1 MGQGTFNVRVLLADS
16 DKDYLEVTAYAL
28 RRAGFDIETAVTGAA
43 VRDLLQ
49 SDGWDVVVLDAGID
63 DVPPV
68 GLCQQV
74 RNTSN
79 APIVILGRPRHEDE
93 MVAGYQAGIDDWIAK
108 PYSFKHLAVTLE
120 SLVRRANRD
129 ADLTPAR
136 LQIGGLRLD
145 RDAFT
150 ATFGDAPLGLT
161 RQEFLLLH
169 ILAANAN
176 RMVPIARLMTYVW
189 DEASEPSPALVRT
202 VLSHIRTKL
211 RDKGATSINIVAM
224 PGLGYKLEAQNGSHA
239 NGSSASTDAALPS
252 TAAITAGLGN
262 GTAAD
267 SPEVPLQRLD
277 AASPALTVRAL
288 SFTGARN
295 TTPDAPA
302 PGSSDVPSSQQRLG
316 ILLARIQSQIADALE
331 SLRASQAEALDLAAT
346 LRPEQAV
353 HASPAEAHTEQAAA
367 GG

>member
-1 MGQGTFNVRVLLADS
+1 VRVLLADS

-28 RRAGFDIETAVTGAA
+28 RRAGFDIDTAVTGAA

-49 SDGWDVVVLDAGID
+49 SDSWDVVVLDSSID
-63 DVPPV
+63 DVLPMD
-68 GLCQQV
+68 LCQQV

-93 MVAGYQAGIDDWIAK
+93 IVAGYQAGIDDWIAK
-108 PYSFKHLAVTLE
+108 PYSFKHLVVTLE

-150 ATFGDAPLGLT
+150 ATFNDAPLGLT

-176 RMVPIARLMTYVW
+176 RMVPTARLMTYVW
-189 DEASEPSPALVRT
+189 DDGSEPSPALVRT

-211 RDKGATSINIVAM
+211 RDKGATSINILAM
-224 PGLGYKLEAQNGSHA
+224 PGLGYKLESQNGNHA
-239 NGSSASTDAALPS
+239 NGSSASTDAPLPS
-252 TAAITAGLGN
+252 IGAITDSRGH
-262 GTAAD
+262 GTTGD
-267 SPEVPLQRLD
+267 PHEVPVQVPD
-277 AASPALTVRAL
+277 APSPALTVSTL
-288 SFTGARN
+288 SFTGAG
-295 TTPDAPA
+295 TATPDAGA
-302 PGSSDVPSSQQRLG
+302 AGSSNGSSQQRLG
-316 ILLARIQSQIADALE
+316 ILLTRIQSQIADALE
-331 SLRASQAEALDLAAT
+331 SLRASQVEALDLAAR
-346 LRPEQAV
+346 LRAGPAVQAE
-353 HASPAEAHTEQAAA
+353 SAEAHTEQAA
-367 GG
+367 GGG